1 MINHLHELIIKIDED
16 LIFLFVR
23 IVPFRTFAAE
33 SWQSGRLRQ
42 S

>member
-1 MINHLHELIIKIDED
+1 MQIFEWKSFAD
-16 LIFLFVR
+16 LLQV
-23 IVPFRTFAAE
+23 RTFAAE